1 MRCPGCGNEMS
12 VDEAF
17 CGQCGMPNRP
27 STRPAQASSSA
38 PRSPFPVSQAGI
50 APGNSRQQNGFHQ
63 DATEAM
69 SVLPGTP
76 GYPPQGQPG
85 FGNIPQSGQGQYMPP
100 TQPRQTPT
108 NYSNASYVPPLAT
121 GQRYYNNYNKVA
133 PQKRSNS
140 ALVILV
146 SLCVVIVLIAA
157 IALGTLFFLRH
168 QATANLPSGA
178 AITTP
183 TPVLVATTAATPTV
197 DMTTPTPVMSP
208 TPAITPTP
216 APDPN
221 FLWCDSTCTNNGFLV
236 EYPQGWQQ
244 NTTPNV
250 PGAVFVNPQQADVYA
265 AFKAAGV
272 VNDTASN
279 IVASD
284 MQINYGTK
292 DGYTPGQPQTPT
304 TTISGETWAIAV
316 STYQLNGQQERVMVY
331 GTVHQGKAYIIE
343 LEAANAQFDSINSQF
358 FNTMLGK
365 FQFQ

>member
-12 VDEAF
+12 MEEAF
-17 CGQCGMPNRP
+17 CGQCGMPSRP
-27 STRPAQASSSA
+27 PVRPAQASSGT
-38 PRSPFPVSQAGI
+38 PRSPFPLSQAGI
-50 APGNSRQQNGFHQ
+50 APSNSQPQNGFHQ

-69 SVLPGTP
+69 SVLPETP
-76 GYPPQGQPG
+76 GYSPQSRQNFGNLPPSGQRQYAPLPQPG
-85 FGNIPQSGQGQYMPP
+85 
-100 TQPRQTPT
+100 QTA
-108 NYSNASYVPPLAT
+108 NYGNASYAPPLAT
-121 GQRYYNNYNKVA
+121 GQRYYNNYSKVA
-133 PQKRSNS
+133 PQKSSNS

-168 QATANLPSGA
+168 QTATNSSSSAVIA
-178 AITTP
+178 TP
-183 TPVLVATTAATPTV
+183 TLVPTLAAAAATPTV
-197 DMTTPTPVMSP
+197 AMTTPTPVASP
-208 TPAITPTP
+208 TPAMTPTP

-221 FLWCDSTCTNNGFLV
+221 FLWCDTTCTNNGFLV

-250 PGAVFVNPQQADVYA
+250 PGAVFVNPQQPDVYA
-265 AFKAAGV
+265 AFKAPGL

-292 DGYTPGQPQTPT
+292 EGYTPGQPQTPT

-331 GTVHQGKAYIIE
+331 GTVHQGKAYVIE

-358 FNTMLGK
+358 FSTMLAK